1 MKIAYLMNQHPYPS
15 CTFIRREIA
24 AIEAAGIPVARF
36 SIRLPDKDLADEAD
50 KQELEKTRYILGV
63 GAVGLLLGLLR
74 VAFKRPLRLW
84 QALKLTVK
92 IGWRSDRGVL
102 INLIYLLEACVLLQW
117 LLELGIEHVHA
128 HFATNG
134 TTVAMLCHMMGG
146 PQYSFTIHGPHEFD
160 KPEAIALPEK
170 INRAAFV
177 AAVCSY
183 GKSQLFRWCSYKQW
197 SKIHVI
203 HCGVDK
209 MFLSQPY
216 VPLPNQPRFVCV
228 GRLGEQKGH
237 LISIEATS
245 QLAAEGFKFKVIF
258 VGDGPL
264 RNEIESLISQMHLQD
279 YIEITG
285 WATNAQVQQQILDA
299 QVMLLPSFAEGL
311 PVVVME
317 ALALSRPVI
326 GTYIAGIPEL
336 VEPGKCGWLVP
347 SGSASA
353 LAAAMR
359 TVLQTPVEELAK
371 MGQAGAESVALYHD
385 VTEEAKKLVTLF
397 QTYLENG

>member
-1 MKIAYLMNQHPYPS
+1 MKIAYLLNQHPYPS

-24 AIEAAGIPVARF
+24 AIEAGGIPVARF
-36 SIRLPDKDLADEAD
+36 SIRPPDKDLADEAD

-84 QALKLTVK
+84 KALQLTLK
-92 IGWRSDRGVL
+92 IGWGSDRGVL
-102 INLIYLLEACVLLQW
+102 INLIYLLEACVLWQW
-117 LLELGIEHVHA
+117 LLELGCEHVHA
-128 HFATNG
+128 HFATNS
-134 TTVAMLCHMMGG
+134 TTVAMLCNLMGG
-146 PQYSFTIHGPHEFD
+146 PPYSFTIHGPHEFD
-160 KPEAIALPEK
+160 KPEALALPEK
-170 INRAAFV
+170 IKRAAFV
-177 AAVCSY
+177 APVCSY
-183 GKSQLFRWCSYKQW
+183 GKSQVFRWCDYKQW
-197 SKIHVI
+197 SKIHVVR
-203 HCGVDK
+203 CGVDK

-237 LISIEATS
+237 LILIEAVS
-245 QLAAEGFKFKVIF
+245 QLAAEGFKFKVIL

-264 RNEIESLISQMHLQD
+264 RNEIETLISRMHLED

-285 WATNAQVQQQILDA
+285 WATNAQVQQQILAA
-299 QVMLLPSFAEGL
+299 QVMVLPSFAEGL

-347 SGSASA
+347 SGSAPA

-359 TVLQTPVEELAK
+359 TVLQTPVEELAN
-371 MGQAGAESVALYHD
+371 MGTSGAESVALYHD
-385 VTEEAKKLVTLF
+385 VDQEASKLVKLF
-397 QTYLENG
+397 QNYLKNG

>member
-1 MKIAYLMNQHPYPS
+1 MKIAYLMSQHPYPS

-50 KQELEKTRYILGV
+50 KQEPEKTRYILGV
-63 GAVGLLLGLLR
+63 GAFGLLLGLLR
-74 VAFKRPLRLW
+74 VAFGRPLRW
-84 QALKLTVK
+84 WKALQLTVK
-92 IGWRSDRGVL
+92 IGWGSDRGVL

-117 LLELGIEHVHA
+117 LLDLGIEHVHA

-134 TTVAMLCHMMGG
+134 TTVAMLCNLMGG
-146 PQYSFTIHGPHEFD
+146 PQYSFTVHGPHEFD
-160 KPEAIALPEK
+160 KPEALALPEK
-170 INRAAFV
+170 IKRAAFV

-183 GKSQLFRWCSYKQW
+183 GKSQLFRWCDYKQW

-203 HCGVDK
+203 RCGVDK

-237 LISIEATS
+237 LILIEAVS
-245 QLAAEGFKFKVIF
+245 QLAAEGFKFKVIL

-264 RNEIESLISQMHLQD
+264 RNEIETLISQMHLED

-285 WATNAQVQQQILDA
+285 WATNAQVQQQILAA
-299 QVMLLPSFAEGL
+299 QVMVLPSFAEGL

-371 MGQAGAESVALYHD
+371 MGTSGAESVALYHD
-385 VTEEAKKLVTLF
+385 AAQEASKLLNLF

>member
-1 MKIAYLMNQHPYPS
+1 MKIAYLMSQHPYPS

-50 KQELEKTRYILGV
+50 KQEPEKTRYILGV
-63 GAVGLLLGLLR
+63 GALGLLLGLLR
-74 VAFKRPLRLW
+74 IAFGRPLRLW
-84 QALKLTVK
+84 KALQLTVK
-92 IGWRSDRGVL
+92 IGWGSDRGVL
-102 INLIYLLEACVLLQW
+102 INLIYLLEACVLLPW

-128 HFATNG
+128 HFATNA
-134 TTVAMLCHMMGG
+134 TTVAMLCNLMGG

-170 INRAAFV
+170 IKRAAFV

-183 GKSQLFRWCSYKQW
+183 GKSQLFRWCDYKQW

-203 HCGVDK
+203 RCGVDK

-237 LISIEATS
+237 LILIEAVS

-264 RNEIESLISQMHLQD
+264 RNEIETLISQMHLED

-285 WATNAQVQQQILDA
+285 WATNAQVQQQILAA
-299 QVMLLPSFAEGL
+299 QVMVLPSFAEGL

-371 MGQAGAESVALYHD
+371 MGTFGAESVALYHD
-385 VTEEAKKLVTLF
+385 AAQEASKLVTLF